1 MKNYLLTGQMQGG
14 KTTRAVQ
21 IFKGWMSE
29 PETYPVTA
37 TFGRNH
43 ILQDYERKLIAGGVS
58 RQQLFIPGK
67 DRAGFRKIKERIF
80 GDSLPQDIGVFGL
93 HNYSFHDKISSS
105 ILFNNYNVKL
115 LLDEYDTG
123 QVGFDEEYMDY
134 SVKQDHAIDSYIR
147 KEVLDEL
154 WLVSATN
161 LQGAISSMNF
171 DDVFP
176 IIPGE
181 GYKGRNDIEF
191 ETLYDDDIN
200 SLIEGQP
207 NNKIKNRI
215 LENEHGHVMF
225 NLNRRMAVH
234 EQIAHAVDGYGETM
248 ILNSRSNFDI
258 SELDDLSTKKII
270 IGGDMFARGATFP
283 NVTSLFFHKPDSHM
297 AVKLQAVGRL
307 FGYKNKPLK
316 LFCTKS
322 EEYEIKTML
331 DINERFSE
339 KEFLMQEWQIRHEE
353 VAKIT
358 LPNGLKIFNPNKSN
372 GFEET
377 TWKPD
382 IEQFLYELPAGVENT
397 ESLTMLQTKHEG
409 IPPKKGKATYRWG
422 NNPEHMKR
430 SLINAHP
437 FSGSPMNEKNGGPRR
452 FIVPTTSYYDYTE
465 YCDYECPNGHWWI
478 ENIYAKNVEGLKQI
492 KTEFVGTY
500 ASNGKVRV
508 WKNIWP
514 EDAKEET
521 VISRPVKN

>member
-14 KTTRAVQ
+14 KTTKAVE
-21 IFKGWMSE
+21 IFKGWIEES
-29 PETYPVTA
+29 ETYPVTA

-80 GDSLPQDIGVFGL
+80 GDSLPQDIGVYGL

-123 QVGFDEEYMDY
+123 QVGFDEEHMDY

-161 LQGAISSMNF
+161 LQGAISSINF

-176 IIPGE
+176 IVPGK
-181 GYKGRNDIEF
+181 GYKGRHDIEF
-191 ETLYDDDIN
+191 EPLHDDDIE
-200 SLIEGQP
+200 SLKKGEP
-207 NNKIKNRI
+207 NKKIKFR
-215 LENEHGHVMF
+215 LMENDHGHAMF
-225 NLNRRMAVH
+225 NLDHRMIIH
-234 EQIAHAVDGYGETM
+234 EKIAHAVGDIGKTM

-258 SELDDLSTKKII
+258 AQLDDLEVRKII
-270 IGGDMFARGATFP
+270 VGGEMFARGATFP
-283 NVTSLFFHKPDSHM
+283 NVTSLFFHKPEAHM

-307 FGYKNKPLK
+307 FGYKKKPLK

-322 EEYEIKTML
+322 EQYIIEHML
-331 DINERFSE
+331 EVNERFSE
-339 KEFLMQEWQIRHEE
+339 RDFLMQEWQIRHEQ
-353 VAKIT
+353 VAKIR
-358 LPNGLKIFNPNKSN
+358 LPDGMKIFNPNKAN

-377 TWKPD
+377 TWKPEID
-382 IEQFLYELPAGVENT
+382 EPFLTCKEPLT
-397 ESLTMLQTKHEG
+397 DTKFTMLQEKHEG

-422 NNPEHMKR
+422 NSPSHMKK

-437 FSGSPMNEKNGGPRR
+437 FSGGPMNESDGGPRKL
-452 FIVPTTSYYDYTE
+452 IVPPTSYHDYAE

-478 ENIYAKNVEGLKQI
+478 ENIHAKDVEALKEI
-492 KTEFVGTY
+492 KAEYVGTY
-500 ASNGKVRV
+500 RSNGEIAY

-514 EDAKEET
+514 DDAKEET
-521 VISRPVKN
+521 VISRSVKN